1 VSDPDPNTDVNLEGR
16 TPSPAS
22 DPLAAESPVRDVD
35 AGDDVFWGWHDFF
48 LFFFIT
54 VVALG
59 MAMLA
64 GAGIRHLFHLSEARM
79 NIVLVISQFAAYGVS
94 FTCLKLMFRAEYGE
108 PLLKSLQWKPS
119 PIMPGTLALVGLGQA
134 FAIALFGSLLSVPQ
148 TENPMTRLMSDRPTS
163 FVVAALGVTAA
174 PLAEELAFRGLLQ
187 PLMIRLMGAIPG
199 ILSTGILF
207 GFMHLEQYG
216 SWQSVLLVGLAGVG
230 FGVMRHLTGSTQAS
244 TIMHAG
250 YNSALFIVFFS
261 QKGPPH

>member
-1 VSDPDPNTDVNLEGR
+1 MGL
-16 TPSPAS
+16 TPSSGMPS
-22 DPLAAESPVRDVD
+22 EPESEVANGLVT
-35 AGDDVFWGWHDFF
+35 GDDIFWGWHDFF
-48 LFFFIT
+48 LFLFIT
-54 VVALG
+54 VLALG

-64 GAGIRHLFHLSEARM
+64 GAGIRRLFHLSEARM

-94 FTCLKLMFRAEYGE
+94 FTCLKLMFLAEYGE
-108 PLLKSLQWKPS
+108 PLLKSLHWRPS
-119 PIMPGTLALVGLGQA
+119 PIMPATLALVGLGQA
-134 FAIALFGSLLSVPQ
+134 FAIALTGSLLSVPQ

-163 FVVAALGVTAA
+163 IVIAALGVTVA

-187 PLMIRLMGAIPG
+187 PLMIRLVGVAPG
-199 ILSTGILF
+199 ILGTGILF

-230 FGVMRHLTGSTQAS
+230 FGVMRHFTGSTRAS

-261 QKGPPH
+261 QKGPH